1 MKRIKEWRIWSAVNV
16 WVAVLLLGAN
26 GWAWL
31 RSAATSNLPEVPP
44 IIHPGVDELRRN
56 WNSGEVIG
64 QPFSVTVTDEET
76 AQTIMWFV
84 APRPSIPLSRPQ
96 VRLTPSEISGRAVMV
111 IGGLQVE
118 VFGRGMVR
126 LVNGRPIID
135 VYEVG
140 VGNANMPA
148 FVMAALQ
155 SQVDQA
161 QATYDQL
168 ALPIELTKLE
178 IGEGWMTIEGVY
190 KER

>member
-1 MKRIKEWRIWSAVNV
+1 MKRIKNWRIWSAVNV
-16 WVAVLLLGAN
+16 WVAVVLVGAN

-31 RSAATSNLPEVPP
+31 STAAHSTLPDVAP
-44 IIHPGVDELRRN
+44 IIHPGVDELRQN
-56 WNSGEVIG
+56 WNSGDKVGEE
-64 QPFSVTVTDEET
+64 FRVTVTELET

-96 VRLTPSEISGRAVMV
+96 ITFTPTEISGRAVML
-111 IGGLQVE
+111 IGGLETE

-126 LVNGRPIID
+126 LVNGRPVID

-140 VGNANMPA
+140 IGNAHMPA

-178 IGEGWMTIEGVY
+178 IGTGFMTIEGFY
-190 KER
+190 KEK